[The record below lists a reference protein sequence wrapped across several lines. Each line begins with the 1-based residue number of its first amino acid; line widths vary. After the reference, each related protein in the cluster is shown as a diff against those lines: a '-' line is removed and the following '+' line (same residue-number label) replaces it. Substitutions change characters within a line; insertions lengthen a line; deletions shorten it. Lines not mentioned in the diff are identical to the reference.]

1 MDKTIENYFNQSYL
15 TDEEKGRLNEGLRQF
30 RKTGQDENSFK
41 NYTHFYL
48 STFPNGLRQGDL
60 LSLIRMPYWNADTA
74 SYEKVYNKVLLVS
87 NTCDVDSS
95 SKNRAI
101 PKEILFAPIVELAE
115 YEKDLSKKNKD
126 AEKLLLL

>member
-1 MDKTIENYFNQSYL
+1 
-15 TDEEKGRLNEGLRQF
+15 
-30 RKTGQDENSFK
+30 
-41 NYTHFYL
+41 
-48 STFPNGLRQGDL
+48 
-60 LSLIRMPYWNADTA
+60 MPYWNADTA